1 MKELTPISRSAA
13 PLAPQTAE
21 MVPADQIRADLSWDE
36 NGAIILYAASSVD
49 GGEYHHAPLRDVLLG
64 ALEGGD
70 RVEAI
75 AAHLERLAAEVRAH
89 NCAARQ

>member
-1 MKELTPISRSAA
+1 MKELTPISRSAV

-36 NGAIILYAASSVD
+36 NGAIILYASNAD
-49 GGEYHHAPLRDVLLG
+49 GGEYHHAPLRDFLLD